1 MKDITIIN
9 KMIKELHIAKEKTN
23 DREEL
28 LTHIGH
34 VKLLCELFL
43 EDDAAATPVVAKE
56 TSSEITE
63 QEIKAMLGEK
73 QQQPSAKTEQTSIE
87 YDEANGDSIF
97 DF

>member
-1 MKDITIIN
+1 
-9 KMIKELHIAKEKTN
+9 MIKELNIAKEKVK

-43 EDDAAATPVVAKE
+43 EDDTASTPIVAKE
-56 TSSEITE
+56 ASPEISE

-73 QQQPSAKTEQTSIE
+73 QQGPSVKAEQTSIE
-87 YDEANGDSIF
+87 FDEANGDSIF